1 VNFGESASAFLAS
14 EEYRRASGCRSVWA
28 EKKLN
33 AGGGNSSSG
42 PLLKLD
48 DLAIR
53 AVLRTEAR
61 RRRPNMK
68 AQLILIASTL
78 LLMSNFA
85 APKNRQRQAPAPKN
99 RKRQP
104 RK

>member
-1 VNFGESASAFLAS
+1 
-14 EEYRRASGCRSVWA
+14 
-28 EKKLN
+28 
-33 AGGGNSSSG
+33 
-42 PLLKLD
+42 
-48 DLAIR
+48 
-53 AVLRTEAR
+53 
-61 RRRPNMK
+61 MK